1 MKLRFGNLAFK
12 LVHEILVSWDL
23 IFFLAGG
30 SASAREDFETR
41 RGLQPTIP
49 QHIFLFYSES
59 FFTQTNVC
67 FDRAI
72 NSNLIIIPEKVA
84 ASNCG

>member
-23 IFFLAGG
+23 IFFAGG
-30 SASAREDFETR
+30 SAREDFET